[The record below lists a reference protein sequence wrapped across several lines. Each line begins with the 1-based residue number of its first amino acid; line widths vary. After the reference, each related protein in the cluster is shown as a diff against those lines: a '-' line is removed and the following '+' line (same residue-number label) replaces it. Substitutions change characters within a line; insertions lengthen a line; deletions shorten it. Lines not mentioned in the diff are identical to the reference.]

1 MPFNYY
7 HRLTATQKTE
17 YRKSDAILAVP
28 LPEPR
33 SFLPL
38 VQKVA
43 EALEDGDHRQ
53 TQRQSQAL
61 ITAIVKVLQIKPL
74 QVIVLERRPSATWG
88 ELQGL
93 YEPGEPDRITV
104 WMRTAKRKQV
114 VAFKT
119 FLRTLLHELGH
130 HLDYELF
137 HLAETFHTEGFF
149 KRESNLFH
157 QLVDESAPLSAST
170 TGTTTGK
177 TV

>member
-7 HRLTATQKTE
+7 HRLTAAQKRE
-17 YRKSDAILAVP
+17 YRKSDRILAVP
-28 LPEPR
+28 LPELK

-38 VQKVA
+38 VPA
-43 EALEDGDHRQ
+43 LADALEGGNHRQ
-53 TQRQSQAL
+53 TQRQAQAL
-61 ITAIVKVLQIKPL
+61 ITAIVRTLGIRPL
-74 QVIVLERRPSATWG
+74 KVIVLERRPSATWG

-104 WMRTAKRKQV
+104 WMRTAKRQQV

-130 HLDYELF
+130 HLDYEFL
-137 HLAETFHTEGFF
+137 HLADTFHTEGFF

-157 QLVDESAPLSAST
+157 QLVGQSDHLSP
-170 TGTTTGK
+170 
-177 TV
+177 